1 MKQNYIVFKN
11 KNSLLSCILLAITAG
26 IVMLGISIV
35 ISINHDWQSW
45 SINDVNFRTY
55 DLPNDFEEKEIAN
68 LENLK
73 EVEKVVSP
81 KEYGILAVNT
91 FLEDDPYSNLY
102 IEGIPNEEIT
112 KILGKDINY
121 DKKNFIIC
129 SNEFKPRN
137 ATVFYNNVDYI
148 DLSDMVGQNIK
159 LSFNNKAEDILL
171 IGLYNNELF
180 NNNDDICFSSYEVV
194 NSLNNKYFDDEDFL
208 NVKYHLVANKLSNS
222 KDVVKVLK
230 DNGYTINNANVA
242 NYDKKNQIIS
252 YVFWLTLVI
261 GLFAFF
267 GTYMFIIRK
276 INKYRKDEI
285 FMQGLTAYALA
296 IVISF
301 TGFLIVENY
310 FLSKNALF
318 SKMDMTYSYI
328 ALVVGILITFVTPIS
343 ANIAMKK
350 KLK

>member
-1 MKQNYIVFKN
+1 M
-11 KNSLLSCILLAITAG
+11 
-26 IVMLGISIV
+26 
-35 ISINHDWQSW
+35 
-45 SINDVNFRTY
+45 
-55 DLPNDFEEKEIAN
+55 
-68 LENLK
+68 
-73 EVEKVVSP
+73 
-81 KEYGILAVNT
+81 
-91 FLEDDPYSNLY
+91 
-102 IEGIPNEEIT
+102 
-112 KILGKDINY
+112 
-121 DKKNFIIC
+121 
-129 SNEFKPRN
+129 
-137 ATVFYNNVDYI
+137 
-148 DLSDMVGQNIK
+148 
-159 LSFNNKAEDILL
+159 
-171 IGLYNNELF
+171 
-180 NNNDDICFSSYEVV
+180 
-194 NSLNNKYFDDEDFL
+194 
-208 NVKYHLVANKLSNS
+208 
-222 KDVVKVLK
+222 VLK
-230 DNGYTINNANVA
+230 DNGYTINNITVA
-242 NYDKKNQIIS
+242 NYDNKNQIIS